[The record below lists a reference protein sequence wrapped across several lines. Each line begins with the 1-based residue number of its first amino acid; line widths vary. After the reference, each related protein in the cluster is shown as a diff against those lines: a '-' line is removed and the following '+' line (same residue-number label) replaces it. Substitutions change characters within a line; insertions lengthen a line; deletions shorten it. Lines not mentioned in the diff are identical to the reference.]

1 MCVGAGNAVSK
12 QSPIRRTRKIP
23 DLTRLM
29 LFVRAGGRCEFDGHN
44 KYLLEHPLT
53 LSEINLAE
61 AAHIVAFSET
71 GSRGE
76 TNPRPTDIHDI
87 ENLML
92 LCLDCHKLIDD
103 RPERYSVATLKEYKR
118 KHEERIHYVT
128 GLSKDLKTTIMQLKA
143 KINDQTVDI
152 PVSHVIE
159 AVAPRYPT
167 DTRGFVIDLTGI
179 QGNDG
184 SYYKTAAQTIK
195 SRLDLLYSPTM
206 DVQQTNHIS
215 LFALGPIP
223 ILAYLGSRLSNKV
236 PVDFYQRH
244 RDTKNWIW
252 KTEGA
257 PAQYQFQLIRKGTDI
272 KSVALLLSLSGKV
285 HTEYLPAE
293 IDEKFYVYEITFEDQ
308 EPNLD
313 FLKQRQDLQNFETF
327 YRASLARIMVEH
339 GKLDSIH
346 LFPAIPAPIAV
357 VCGYELL
364 PKVYPTLIVYDYDK
378 SAGGFNFSIRIN
390 EP

>member
-1 MCVGAGNAVSK
+1 MPS
-12 QSPIRRTRKIP
+12 
-23 DLTRLM
+23 LTKLI

-53 LSEINLAE
+53 MTDINLAE
-61 AAHIVAFSET
+61 AAHIVAFKE
-71 GSRGE
+71 GGPRGD
-76 TNPRPTDIHDI
+76 THPRPDDIHNV

-92 LCLDCHKLIDD
+92 LCHDCHKLIDD
-103 RPERYSVATLKEYKR
+103 HPEQYSVATLKEYKQ
-118 KHEERIHYVT
+118 KHEERVHYVT
-128 GLSKDLKTTIMQLKA
+128 GLSKHLKTTIVQLKA
-143 KINDQTVDI
+143 KINDQMVDI

-167 DTRGFVIDLTGI
+167 DKRGFVIDLTSI
-179 QGNDG
+179 QGNDS
-184 SYYKTAAQTIK
+184 SYYKTASQTIK
-195 SRLDLLYSPTM
+195 SRLELLFSPTM
-206 DVQQTNHIS
+206 DVEQTKHIS

-244 RDTKNWIW
+244 RDAKNWIW
-252 KTEGA
+252 KTEGK
-257 PAQYQFQLIRKGTDI
+257 PAEYEFQLIRKGTDT

-285 HTEYLPAE
+285 HREYLPDE
-293 IDEKFYVYEITFEDQ
+293 IGEEFCLYEITLTGQ
-308 EPNLD
+308 QPNTD
-313 FLKQRQDLQNFETF
+313 FLKQRQDLQNFESI
-327 YRASLARIMVEH
+327 YRLSLAQIMAEH
-339 GKLDSIH
+339 GRLDSLH

-364 PKVYPTLIVYDYDK
+364 PKVYPTVIIYDYDK
-378 SAGGFNFSIRIN
+378 SAGGFIYSIRIN